1 MASRLTTSLREA
13 PATVPGL
20 AAVAL
25 FVIWATD
32 QAGYPLT
39 HWAPGAVLVL
49 ALLALALA
57 MIGLRPGEMPTPVR
71 IALGSLAAYTALSF
85 LSILWAGVEGDAWE
99 GADRT
104 LLYLLVFALFACW
117 HQNGRAAAS
126 LLVVWA
132 LAMVVVAAF
141 VALHVSSAAN
151 ASLPRLLPFGRLLYP
166 TGYANANTALWLMA
180 CWPAFLLARSAR
192 LPWGLRGALAGGA
205 VLLADVALLGQS
217 RGALYATPVVIVLV
231 FALVGGRARTFA
243 MLAPVAAGIGATAP
257 AVLRVGDH
265 LRDGRVVASTLHT
278 AVAAMFIAAV
288 VVGLVVALAAAIEER
303 NLLAERSRSRLR
315 RAIGVAALV
324 TLIALL

>member
-104 LLYLLVFALFACW
+104 LLYLLVFALFAGW
-117 HQNGRAAAS
+117 PQRGVSAA
-126 LLVVWA
+126 LLLAGWCLA
-132 LAMVVVAAF
+132 LAVLAAF
-141 VALHVSSAAN
+141 VALHVNAAD
-151 ASLPRLLPFGRLLYP
+151 SEQLQRMLPFGRLVYP
-166 TGYANANTALWLMA
+166 TGYPNANAALWLMA
-180 CWPAFLLARSAR
+180 FCPA
-192 LPWGLRGALAGGA
+192 
-205 VLLADVALLGQS
+205 
-217 RGALYATPVVIVLV
+217 
-231 FALVGGRARTFA
+231 
-243 MLAPVAAGIGATAP
+243 
-257 AVLRVGDH
+257 
-265 LRDGRVVASTLHT
+265 
-278 AVAAMFIAAV
+278 
-288 VVGLVVALAAAIEER
+288 
-303 NLLAERSRSRLR
+303 
-315 RAIGVAALV
+315 
-324 TLIALL
+324 